1 MNSISYN
8 LIRSRRR
15 TISLEITDEATLLV
29 RAPMRVPKYEIER
42 FIKEKETWIVKHIAK
57 VQARR
62 DKVSAIEPISGE
74 ELKRLA
80 DEALRV
86 IPKKVAYYADIIGVT
101 YGRIT
106 IRNQRTVWGSC
117 SSKGNL
123 NFNCLLMK
131 APEHVRDYVVVH
143 ELCHRKEMNHSKR
156 FWELVEIVIP
166 DHKACRKWLKEEG
179 GVYLASMRQDGQIY

>member
-1 MNSISYN
+1 MSMEYTI
-8 LIRSRRR
+8 IRSRRR
-15 TISLEITDEATLLV
+15 TISLEITDDAKLLV

-42 FIKEKETWIVKHIAK
+42 FIKEKEAWIVKHIAK

-166 DHKACRKWLKEEG
+166 DHKVCRKWLKEEG